1 MLDGLFNG
9 FVRSKGARWGSNLQR
24 EDLTE
29 WAYEGAVYTRAC
41 VSTVWAS
48 CLRKAH
54 PILFLQEKSP
64 YACKVKE
71 RIDLGLLLL
80 YKHKN
85 KAEKQ

>member
-1 MLDGLFNG
+1 MVFLMGLS
-9 FVRSKGARWGSNLQR
+9 VAKGPAG
-24 EDLTE
+24 DLIYRGRTWQNE
-29 WAYEGAVYTRAC
+29 LEGAVYTRAC
-41 VSTVWAS
+41 VSTVWES